1 MPNPQR
7 PIPEVGPKDVLIE
20 VKKTGICELQTDITR
35 SFDLANVNAATT
47 GGSDV
52 HCK

>member
-20 VKKTGICELQTDITR
+20 VKKTGICELQTDTTR
-35 SFDLANVNAATT
+35 PFDLANDNTATT